1 MLVSEP
7 PLNPKKNREKLVE
20 LMMESF
26 DVPKVYIGNQAV
38 MSLFATGKTTGT
50 VLDIG
55 EGISHAV
62 PIYEGYAIPHAIQ
75 TIPLCGNDITKYLH
89 EILKQKEP
97 DFFDDSTTSFEQ
109 AKIIKEKM
117 CYMAHDYDAECKQAK
132 D

>member
-1 MLVSEP
+1 
-7 PLNPKKNREKLVE
+7 
-20 LMMESF
+20 MMESF

-89 EILKQKEP
+89 EILMQKEP
-97 DFFDDSTTSFEQ
+97 DFFTGDTASFE
-109 AKIIKEKM
+109 
-117 CYMAHDYDAECKQAK
+117 
-132 D
+132 